1 MKNFSILLALALLLA
16 GCSTAP
22 AQEST
27 VPGTSAPIAKPSTTS
42 QTDPA
47 SLSGSAPSP
56 EEYYASAESVE
67 SLMFQPSWH
76 EANDVWVRAKG
87 DALVLTHQR
96 IPETV
101 FEAPFGRLSGS
112 IYWVHYCCYFMAS
125 VDAAADGIYRLYA
138 PTGQVEL
145 LVGDIPIDRNNGLFF
160 PVSNVEVTWDEM
172 DPEYL
177 DACLAVW
184 DTERDDLRLSPES
197 TESGTA
203 APRQCWGDGADFDI
217 RKDRTLLE
225 YVGFY
230 HLVNAEMANRGYPEA
245 YAAHSYYLNSLTGK
259 TLTIQALGYYE
270 DDYYSRTVHY
280 FYPDGTERP
289 EEMVAKNGRNWWL
302 DDYYAD

>member
-1 MKNFSILLALALLLA
+1 MKNFAILLVLALLLA
-16 GCSTAP
+16 GCSNAP
-22 AQEST
+22 VQEST

-87 DALVLTHQR
+87 DTLVLTHR
-96 IPETV
+96 RTPETV

-145 LVGDIPIDRNNGLFF
+145 LAGDIPIDRNDGLFF
-160 PVSNVEVTWDEM
+160 PVSNVEVTWDVM

-203 APRQCWGDGADFDI
+203 APRQCWGGGADFDI
-217 RKDRTLLE
+217 RKNSTLLE
-225 YVGFY
+225 SVGFY

-289 EEMVAKNGRNWWL
+289 EEMVAKNGQNWWL
-302 DDYYAD
+302 DDYYTD

>member
-1 MKNFSILLALALLLA
+1 MKHIAILLVLALLLTSCA
-16 GCSTAP
+16 VAP

-112 IYWVHYCCYFMAS
+112 IYKH
-125 VDAAADGIYRLYA
+125 
-138 PTGQVEL
+138 
-145 LVGDIPIDRNNGLFF
+145 
-160 PVSNVEVTWDEM
+160 
-172 DPEYL
+172 
-177 DACLAVW
+177 
-184 DTERDDLRLSPES
+184 
-197 TESGTA
+197 
-203 APRQCWGDGADFDI
+203 RQQT
-217 RKDRTLLE
+217 K
-225 YVGFY
+225 
-230 HLVNAEMANRGYPEA
+230 
-245 YAAHSYYLNSLTGK
+245 
-259 TLTIQALGYYE
+259 
-270 DDYYSRTVHY
+270 
-280 FYPDGTERP
+280 
-289 EEMVAKNGRNWWL
+289 
-302 DDYYAD
+302 